1 MQYSNHKSTTIW
13 DSADYRLKVTN
24 KNNCRCAI
32 FCLQSLFEQCNSTHH
47 FVLSVMQI
55 SVMPARKPSP
65 ISFGFWHWPCIYSS
79 VFYHGW
85 SRTHC
90 ARSHFSVS
98 SPAQLHPAYNSSVT
112 FSSSAVTQTT
122 SPSCCMS
129 CLEVWSFQFTCSAR
143 SSGSCHL
150 LWLVLPLHVYSVF
163 LFCPDVCL

>member
-112 FSSSAVTQTT
+112 FSSSAV
-122 SPSCCMS
+122 SPRPPLHHAAWAALRCDHSS
-129 CLEVWSFQFTCSAR
+129 LRAQPEVQALVTCS
-143 SSGSCHL
+143 
-150 LWLVLPLHVYSVF
+150 
-163 LFCPDVCL
+163 D